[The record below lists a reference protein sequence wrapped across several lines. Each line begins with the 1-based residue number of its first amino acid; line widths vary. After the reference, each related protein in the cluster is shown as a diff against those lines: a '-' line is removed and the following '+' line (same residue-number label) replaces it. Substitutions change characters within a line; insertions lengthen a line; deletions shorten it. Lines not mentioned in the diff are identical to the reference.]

1 MSVRAVL
8 VIASLGL
15 VLPASAEPLK
25 PEEAKHFVA
34 GKFFA
39 YTCFEGTSGAGR
51 IYADGSVV
59 GTIQIHGTGPTR
71 FVTLPPGTVK
81 VSPDSVCASVRG
93 IPFEPCFNVEKTS
106 TTSFRGSI
114 SGLSFAYCDFNR
126 RNPRIELTGTTS
138 RSRTRSTVATSV
150 RE

>member
-1 MSVRAVL
+1 MSVRAVM

-15 VLPASAEPLK
+15 VLPAAAEPLK

-106 TTSFRGSI
+106 NTSFRGSI
-114 SGLSFAYCDFNR
+114 SGLGFAYCDFNR
-126 RNPRIELTGTTS
+126 RNPRIELTGTTP
-138 RSRTRSTVATSV
+138 RSRVRSAVATSV